1 MDYVFTV
8 VFLTVFLV
16 VLLESV
22 PNVVKLLLSITLDH
36 NVFSV
41 TLVVKFVLIMES
53 VRYVMIQIKSQIQSV
68 NAKPVLSASS
78 VKVVPSI
85 MFVSLVLPNI
95 LSSKETVSLVRM

>member
-68 NAKPVLSASS
+68 NAKHVMSASS

-85 MFVSLVLPNI
+85 MFVLLVLPNI
-95 LSSKETVSLVRM
+95 LSSKETVLLVRM

>member
-95 LSSKETVSLVRM
+95 LSSKETVLLVRM

>member
-1 MDYVFTV
+1 
-8 VFLTVFLV
+8 
-16 VLLESV
+16 
-22 PNVVKLLLSITLDH
+22 
-36 NVFSV
+36 
-41 TLVVKFVLIMES
+41 MES

-95 LSSKETVSLVRM
+95 LSSKETVLLVRM